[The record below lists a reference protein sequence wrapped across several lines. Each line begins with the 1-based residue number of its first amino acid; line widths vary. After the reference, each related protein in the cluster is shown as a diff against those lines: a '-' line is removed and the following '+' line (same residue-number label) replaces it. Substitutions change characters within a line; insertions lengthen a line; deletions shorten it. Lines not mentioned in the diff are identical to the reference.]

1 MDLILLLLAAL
12 VFFAAGFFFGREQM
26 LRSLSRR
33 MDDAYQRGRAEVEA
47 EKQKLAGEIR
57 DRLVDLKG
65 SLKNTVAAYEST
77 TRVLR
82 SALSIT
88 AESREGATRDLAL
101 EFFEDTATTPTEGTP
116 SISEEGTDTSV

>member
-1 MDLILLLLAAL
+1 MLLIFAAL
-12 VFFAAGFFFGREQM
+12 VVFVAGFFFGREQM
-26 LRSLSRR
+26 LRSLTRR
-33 MDDAYQRGRAEVEA
+33 MDEAYQRGRAEAEA

-88 AESREGATRDLAL
+88 AESREETTKDLAL
-101 EFFEDTATTPTEGTP
+101 EFFEDSVTPPTA
-116 SISEEGTDTSV
+116 SIPQKSEETTESTT